1 MHMLHYRRTFARQQG
16 AILIVSMLL
25 LLVLTVLAISTMRA
39 STFQERMAGN
49 VRDVGLS
56 FQSTESAVREAE
68 AAINDPARERP
79 TLCTALT
86 TCDLETEVFEPGVL
100 PDVRNQ
106 DDSFWNDN
114 GVEYGETPFATPG
127 AGVRDLGR
135 VVADPQ
141 YTVEQLGFD
150 RDSFDPNEPDG
161 RYVYRIYGRGPGG
174 TNIAQSVVEST
185 FTRRF

>member
-1 MHMLHYRRTFARQQG
+1 MNTLHHPRNMARQGG

-56 FQSTESAVREAE
+56 FQSTESAIREAE
-68 AAINDPARERP
+68 AAINDAARERP
-79 TLCTALT
+79 VLCTVLAA
-86 TCDLETEVFEPGVL
+86 CDLENEVFAAGVL

-106 DDSFWNDN
+106 DNTFWNAN
-114 GVEYGETPFATPG
+114 GIRYGETPFATPG
-127 AGVRDLGR
+127 AGVQEIAR
-135 VVADPQ
+135 VAADPQ
-141 YTVEQLGFD
+141 YTIEQLGFD
-150 RDSFDPNEPDG
+150 RDSLDPNEPDG
-161 RYVYRIYGRGPGG
+161 RYVYRIYGRGAGG
-174 TNIAQSVVEST
+174 TTVAQSVVEST

>member
-1 MHMLHYRRTFARQQG
+1 MHTLRHRRTLARQSG

-56 FQSTESAVREAE
+56 FQSTEGAVREAE

-79 TLCTALT
+79 TLCSALT
-86 TCDLETEVFEPGVL
+86 TCNLDTEVFEPGVL

-106 DDSFWNDN
+106 DDNFWDNN

-127 AGVRDLGR
+127 AGIRDIGR

-141 YTVEQLGFD
+141 YTIEQLAFE
-150 RDSFDPNEPDG
+150 RDSWDSNEVDG
-161 RYVYRIYGRGPGG
+161 RYVYRIYGRGAGG
-174 TNIAQSVVEST
+174 TNVAQSVVEST

>member
-1 MHMLHYRRTFARQQG
+1 MHTLQYHRTLARQRG

-68 AAINDPARERP
+68 AAINDAARERP
-79 TLCTALT
+79 VLCTALPG
-86 TCDLETEVFEPGVL
+86 CDLNTEVFAPGVL

-106 DDSFWNDN
+106 DNAWWNAN
-114 GVEYGETPFATPG
+114 GMEYGETAFATPG

-150 RDSFDPNEPDG
+150 RDSLDPNEPDG
-161 RYVYRIYGRGPGG
+161 RYVYRIYGRGAGG
-174 TNIAQSVVEST
+174 TNVAQSVVEST